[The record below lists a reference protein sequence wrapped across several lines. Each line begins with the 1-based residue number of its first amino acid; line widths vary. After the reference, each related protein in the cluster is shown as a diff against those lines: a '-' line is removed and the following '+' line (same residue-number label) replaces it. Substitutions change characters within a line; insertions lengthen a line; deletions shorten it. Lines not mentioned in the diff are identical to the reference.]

1 VIYGDGEQTRDFT
14 FVENAVQANIR
25 ALFTTNNEAL
35 NRVYNVA
42 VSEAV
47 SVNDLYQ
54 TIATIAGNNKQ
65 PEYVAE
71 RKGDIKNSLADI
83 SLAVKYL
90 GYAPRYKYKD
100 GLSITVNWFKNTYNN
115 A

>member
-1 VIYGDGEQTRDFT
+1 
-14 FVENAVQANIR
+14 
-25 ALFTTNNEAL
+25 
-35 NRVYNVA
+35 
-42 VSEAV
+42 
-47 SVNDLYQ
+47 VNDLYQ
-54 TIATIAGNNKQ
+54 TIAAIAGNNKQ

-83 SLAVKYL
+83 SQAVKYL